1 MTWRVHPANEN
12 LTKTIISLIFVVIF
26 LVLIGIIYGFFWSL
40 LGAIFLF
47 ISLYSYYFP
56 TIYEINDEEVI
67 IKTIFTTNKRK
78 LAEFK
83 KVYFGKN
90 GILLSPFKH
99 KTFLNNFRGVFLL
112 LPEDRD
118 KIIDFIKKRYYQ
130 DNESKIPEGK
140 DNG

>member
-12 LTKTIISLIFVVIF
+12 LTKTIVSLIFVAIF
-26 LVLIGIIYGFFWSL
+26 LLLIGIIYGFFWSL

-56 TIYEINDEEVI
+56 TVYEITDEEVI

-83 KVYFGKN
+83 KAYFGKN

-112 LPEDRD
+112 LPEDRG
-118 KIIDFIKKRYYQ
+118 KIVDFIKKRYYQ
-130 DNESKIPEGK
+130 DNEFRIPEGK